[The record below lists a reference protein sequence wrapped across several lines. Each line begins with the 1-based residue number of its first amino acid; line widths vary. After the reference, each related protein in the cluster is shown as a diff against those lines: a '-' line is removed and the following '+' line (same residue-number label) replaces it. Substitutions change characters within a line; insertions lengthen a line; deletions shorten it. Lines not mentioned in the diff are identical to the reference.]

1 MGVGVGVGV
10 EVVIIVVI
18 PEHEC
23 GQSKQDRTCDPP
35 LLCLDGFQWV
45 GTWGVCDSEA
55 LV

>member
-1 MGVGVGVGV
+1 VGVGVGV
-10 EVVIIVVI
+10 EVVIVVVV

-23 GQSKQDRTCDPP
+23 GWSKRDRTCDPP
-35 LLCLDGFQWV
+35 LSCLDGFQWV